1 MANKMKNATPL
12 TLNMPTD
19 MVEIFTN
26 LAWDK
31 SAEHREYVSRTSLI
45 LIACREYIESRNI
58 SPENSQENQRYMNLY

>member
-26 LAWDK
+26 LAC
-31 SAEHREYVSRTSLI
+31 EHRGYVSRTSLI
-45 LIACREYIESRNI
+45 LIACREYIESRNT